1 MGKRKLNT
9 QNPDV
14 ISLEAVSN
22 DQTLDK
28 DYKGMG
34 VVYVGHIPQHFQE
47 KEMRQFFEQFGDILK
62 LRISRSKKTANSKGY
77 AFILYENEEVA
88 KIVANTMNDY
98 ILCGRLL
105 KCQYIPM
112 SRVHKDTFKGASRPF
127 KKIDWQGRA
136 KAERNKVKTSE
147 EQQKSVKRLL
157 KKEQDRRRKIAALG
171 IDYEFPGYA
180 AVAPKPS
187 KKTEF
192 PDDEE
197 MEVA

>member
-1 MGKRKLNT
+1 MGKRKLST
-9 QNPDV
+9 PKNPDV
-14 ISLEAVSN
+14 MSLETPSN

-34 VVYVGHIPQHFQE
+34 VVYVGHIPNHFQE
-47 KEMRQFFEQFGDILK
+47 KEMRQFFGQFGDILK

-77 AFILYENEEVA
+77 SFILYENEEVA

-136 KAERNKVKTSE
+136 KVERNRVKTTE
-147 EQQKSVKRLL
+147 EHQKSVKRLL
-157 KKEQDRRRKIAALG
+157 KKETERRRKIAALG
-171 IDYEFPGYA
+171 IDYDFAGY
-180 AVAPKPS
+180 VSITYICNLKVNIV
-187 KKTEF
+187 TRF
-192 PDDEE
+192 DLYQ
-197 MEVA
+197 